1 VVLPGVGV
9 YDMAG
14 DLIRRENIYTD
25 FAIMLAGAG
34 LIPGLEAPP
43 G

>member
-1 VVLPGVGV
+1 VGPGVDV

-14 DLIRRENIYTD
+14 DLIRRESISAAV
-25 FAIMLAGAG
+25 AIMLAGAG

>member
-1 VVLPGVGV
+1 VAVYDLPG
-9 YDMAG
+9 
-14 DLIRRENIYTD
+14 DLVRRENIYPD
-25 FAIMLAGAG
+25 VAIMLAGAG